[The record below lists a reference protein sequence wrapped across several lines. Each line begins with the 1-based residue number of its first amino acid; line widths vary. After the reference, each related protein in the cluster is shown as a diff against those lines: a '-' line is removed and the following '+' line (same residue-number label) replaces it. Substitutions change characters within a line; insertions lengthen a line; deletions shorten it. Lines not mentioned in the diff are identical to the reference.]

1 MDDFL
6 DLRRLH
12 NARCY
17 FTAIVIFAS
26 IYLFGVLLF
35 DLLQVQ
41 IYRHDALYYRSLD
54 EYLYN
59 VKTVAEILNFNL
71 SDKGRVLFLP
81 ESDSDVNLTLII
93 GRDYRSVKPF
103 RLYLANL

>member
-1 MDDFL
+1 MTLSWIVMDDFL

-59 VKTVAEILNFNL
+59 VKTEGRWVNYLLYPHAFSNSILC
-71 SDKGRVLFLP
+71 SK
-81 ESDSDVNLTLII
+81 
-93 GRDYRSVKPF
+93 
-103 RLYLANL
+103 